1 MGENRGLCPRVVVSF
16 ASTQAAR
23 KLGVEHFQG
32 FQVLENRV
40 TSLTYFLGLLRPVST
55 YVPNIQGLRASCVKL
70 LH

>member
-23 KLGVEHFQG
+23 KLGVDHFQG

-40 TSLTYFLGLLRPVST
+40 ASLTSFLGLLRPVST
-55 YVPNIQGLRASCVKL
+55 YVPNIQGLSTSCVKL